1 LMPIQDYDEPNYWL
15 SCILLDGKVK
25 PLDVIEAL
33 EADNIESR
41 PIWKLMHLQPY
52 YEEFDFITLQEQGSI
67 AEDIFNRGVCLPS
80 DTKMT
85 DEDLARVVGVIRGLW
100 G

>member
-1 LMPIQDYDEPNYWL
+1 
-15 SCILLDGKVK
+15 
-25 PLDVIEAL
+25 
-33 EADNIESR
+33 
-41 PIWKLMHLQPY
+41 MHLQPY

-85 DEDLARVVGVIRGLW
+85 DQDLARVVGVIRGLW